1 MYGYHPKQH
10 TFIKIYLYNPF
21 MVKRASDLLQHGAV
35 MNKVLQ
41 PHESHCNLVLQ
52 FFMDYNLQ
60 VRPTTPPHTT
70 FVFDVLQGM
79 NEIHLACGKF
89 RQGVVPLPDGLDEVE
104 SILSPP
110 WLQNRPDRTEL
121 HTFTEEEDPAAA
133 IAELTAVAPDQR
145 YFYVEDLP
153 PSLRMSSD
161 LPREATTELE
171 LDAVA
176 ADIINKQDLTG
187 KAMNPGLVALWTDER
202 RRREAEGM
210 TDPVTPPSSPPRD
223 SGARG
228 RSESE
233 KFWYE
238 RLCQAIEE
246 KKLSTEPRDYQD
258 PDDPDATINMGRKL
272 RPQVY
277 PVETSQR
284 DLQSL
289 PDATLLEPHIESLN
303 TTADLSLSDTHQR
316 LYSDDTIVDEQLIQT
331 QLQET
336 DSISSQD
343 NSDEELLHLLDDLA
357 HDANKEEEKKG
368 EKEKDEKEEEEKEI
382 FKTPTSSR
390 SQRPLS
396 RGQESSTKKYPR
408 SDDTIVDEQFILTQL
423 QETDNIFSQDDSD
436 EELLNLLDDLENKEE
451 EEEEETDIF
460 KTPTSS
466 RSQRSLSRSQGSSSK
481 KRPKS
486 VPHEEEEEL
495 ETLEMSQAIWSSDNN
510 WADQDQTLMEDFA
523 RSTNCETEQTPCDI
537 EDLFK

>member
-1 MYGYHPKQH
+1 M
-10 TFIKIYLYNPF
+10 F
-21 MVKRASDLLQHGAV
+21 DL
-35 MNKVLQ
+35 
-41 PHESHCNLVLQ
+41 
-52 FFMDYNLQ
+52 
-60 VRPTTPPHTT
+60 
-70 FVFDVLQGM
+70 LQGM

-303 TTADLSLSDTHQR
+303 TTADLSLSDTHHR
-316 LYSDDTIVDEQLIQT
+316 LYSEDTIVDEQLIQT

-357 HDANKEEEKKG
+357 HDANKEEEKEG

-451 EEEEETDIF
+451 EEEEEKDIF

-510 WADQDQTLMEDFA
+510 WAEQDQTLMEDFA